1 MAQPKKTKPAMKPK
15 AKKKPLENVANG
27 MNVLTVTAELLE
39 RIKELKVDVKKLQK
53 LDKVGNK
60 LARLQERVDKQDSII
75 KTLLLGLEPE

>member
-1 MAQPKKTKPAMKPK
+1 
-15 AKKKPLENVANG
+15 V
-27 MNVLTVTAELLE
+27 
-39 RIKELKVDVKKLQK
+39 KELKADVKKLQK